1 MRLFSILAALA
12 VVAGI
17 YVFVFERER
26 FLAALPEDVSDSR
39 EQDAAAGAATADTT
53 DEKQPGVG
61 VVALRS
67 EARMIDSAV
76 VLRGQTEADREV
88 ELRAE
93 TSGQVVSDPL
103 RKGAFVEQGQLLCEL
118 DPGTRD
124 AALAEAQAQLAAARA
139 QVPEAKARVEEARS
153 RLEEARINDNA
164 ASKLSEDG
172 FASQT
177 RVAATRA
184 AVRSAE
190 AAVEAARTGLE
201 ASQAQI
207 QSASAAVATAQKEID
222 RLTITA
228 PFGGTLESDTS
239 ELGSLLQPGD
249 LCATVIQLDP
259 IMLVGFVPETEVSR
273 VEVGARATA
282 ELASGGEIEGD
293 VIFLSRAADET
304 TRTFRV
310 EIEVPNPDLTLR
322 DGQTAEITITAE
334 GTMAHLLPQSALTL
348 NDEGALG
355 VRVVTDE
362 NTASFV
368 HVTLLRDTPTGAWV
382 GGLAEMADVIV
393 IGQEYVTDGVRVDAT
408 YRELGQ

>member
-382 GGLAEMADVIV
+382 GGLAETADVIV